1 MADGSAMFSGSAWFR
16 AKLMLGRVWP
26 AYLALPLLALLNW
39 LITGAL
45 ALPAWLL
52 WTVCGLG
59 ARYFGFLPQAWQ
71 GITLPHL
78 AGLFVLAAIVRTVLA
93 PFTAELRA

>member
-1 MADGSAMFSGSAWFR
+1 MADGAMFSGSSWFR

-26 AYLALPLLALLNW
+26 AYLALPLLVLLNW
-39 LITGAL
+39 LITAAL

-59 ARYFGFLPQAWQ
+59 ARYFAFLPTAWQ
-71 GITLPHL
+71 TITLPHL
-78 AGLFVLAAIVRTVLA
+78 AGLFVLVAVVRAALTPLM
-93 PFTAELRA
+93 AELKA